1 MGPAFERTFHIFFF
15 LLLRFSKSLI
25 LGLTNPINPPSPIL
39 AGGYSVAS
47 RSGTHQN
54 RSFGDWG
61 TCKEP
66 TVASHT
72 SSNLGRALGNQDG
85 RQRKPGSFQQRQE
98 CNNLPPLDA
107 WDTTYVSWN
116 GGPHGAPFH
125 KIGWNNT
132 RMGSGINLILASH
145 QRTARIENSLSV
157 QAPIPGLQIYR
168 PTATRKIYVVLPGP
182 TPPPPPPHKKEGL
195 LRHAA
200 EEGSGATPVLLHN
213 LDTRLDGNEIR
224 GIISGP
230 RGGSLCLMLPLLH
243 GLPHE
248 REEGSV

>member
-182 TPPPPPPHKKEGL
+182 TPPPPPPPT
-195 LRHAA
+195 RRR
-200 EEGSGATPVLLHN
+200 GSCGTQPRRAVGQLQSCCTILT
-213 LDTRLDGNEIR
+213 LDWTGTRLGGLSR
-224 GIISGP
+224 AQGGGP
-230 RGGSLCLMLPLLH
+230 CA
-243 GLPHE
+243 
-248 REEGSV
+248 